1 MNGHEDEAWLDS
13 MLQRRLPPELP
24 EDGFP
29 FQVLDRL
36 PPRERPW
43 LRAFLLCVTWV
54 VALVVLLVLSAGDTA
69 VGAAA
74 VETGNHHV
82 VAFSLATALVW
93 YVADRLL

>member
-24 EDGFP
+24 EEGFP
-29 FQVLDRL
+29 LLVLDRL
-36 PPRERPW
+36 PPRERPL

-54 VALVVLLVLSAGDTA
+54 VALVVLVLSLADTA

-82 VAFSLATALVW
+82 VVSSLGAALVW
-93 YVADRLL
+93 YVADWLL

>member
-1 MNGHEDEAWLDS
+1 MNGHEDEARLDA

-29 FQVLDRL
+29 LQVLDRL

-54 VALVVLLVLSAGDTA
+54 VALVVLVLSSA

-74 VETGNHHV
+74 AETGNNHV
-82 VAFSLATALVW
+82 VAFSLVAALVW
-93 YVADRLL
+93 YVADRRL

>member
-29 FQVLDRL
+29 LQVLDRL

-54 VALVVLLVLSAGDTA
+54 VGLAALLLLSGDTA

-74 VETGNHHV
+74 AETGNHV
-82 VAFSLATALVW
+82 VAFSLGAALVW

>member
-24 EDGFP
+24 EEGFP
-29 FQVLDRL
+29 LQVLDRL
-36 PPRERPW
+36 PPPERPW
-43 LRAFLLCVTWV
+43 LRAFLLCVTCV
-54 VALVVLLVLSAGDTA
+54 VALAVLLLSLAEPA

-74 VETGNHHV
+74 ATGTPPV
-82 VAFSLATALVW
+82 VPFSLGTALVW

>member
-24 EDGFP
+24 EEGFP
-29 FQVLDRL
+29 LQVLDRL
-36 PPRERPW
+36 PPPERPW
-43 LRAFLLCVTWV
+43 LRAFLLCVTWL
-54 VALVVLLVLSAGDTA
+54 VALAVLLLSLADSA

-74 VETGNHHV
+74 AEAGNHHV
-82 VAFSLATALVW
+82 VAFSLGAALVW